1 MEKKLS
7 EFLAQIPLFQRV
19 SLCPQERTELI
30 RVIEEEYL
38 VSFLATIIRE
48 AEEIMA
54 IDPRLPPRTILELAA
69 KCIVASLKGAGAT
82 IRLFDPES
90 LTMTSFGAYGVEEDD
105 RLAAVPVQDSISGA
119 VIKEKRSIQVP
130 SILKEPSYKDKE
142 IVTKKGFR
150 SLLAVPLFQ
159 PTYLDA
165 EQEML
170 GSLQIYYQEDDK
182 VFAPLE
188 VIHAELLAR
197 RVSYVLAKK
206 KVLALQDLNSR
217 REKIVNKIFI
227 KLSRREGIKLKD
239 LFIQL
244 LPELEEFIQIQSCSL
259 FTVSDDRQFVRQ
271 DGSYPSEQSFHQTGH
286 SFYVHDHPCLAAA
299 LGDNPHEDT
308 ACERIAASY
317 VLIKDPLR
325 SRLIDQ
331 EMRTFAHEHRVHSI
345 LLIPLRIDLQVRQ
358 LLVFY
363 ASEQKQFFSDEEI
376 ELLTFFGKEI
386 MKASRLEFMGD
397 MLHDFKNP
405 AIAVAGFAARM
416 RSLLQAEE
424 LEPVRGRLQ
433 YYTQILI
440 REAAR
445 IQDLALAMTDQG
457 REELLDLALV
467 AYQRFRIN
475 EEVVRESR
483 REKLLLHK
491 PQLKSGLFVFCPR
504 FGLERIIDNLLH
516 NATKGIPESGGEL
529 ALRGYR
535 EDIMA
540 CLEIRNSGEIPAPQ
554 LLEVQAGR
562 GVGRGLSIVS
572 RFLQQNNGLMTIVSQ
587 AGQTV
592 CTIKLPFSALE

>member
-7 EFLAQIPLFQRV
+7 EFLAQIPFFQRP
-19 SLCPQERTELI
+19 SLCPEERAELI
-30 RVIEEEYL
+30 RVVEEEYL
-38 VSFLATIIRE
+38 VSFLTAIVRE

-54 IDPRLPPRTILELAA
+54 IDPLLPRRTILELAA
-69 KCIVASLKGAGAT
+69 KSIVADLNGAGAT

-90 LTMTSFGAYGVEEDD
+90 LTMTSFGAHGLDDCD
-105 RLAAVPVQDSISGA
+105 RLAAVPVEDSISGS
-119 VIKEKRSIQVP
+119 VIKEKRSIQVA
-130 SILKEPSYKDKE
+130 SILKDPCYKDKE
-142 IVTKKGFR
+142 IVVKKGFH

-159 PTYLDA
+159 PTFLGS
-165 EQEML
+165 EPEML
-170 GSLQIYYQEDDK
+170 GSLQIYYWQDDK

-206 KVLALQDLNSR
+206 RILALQDLNSR
-217 REKIVNKIFI
+217 REKIINKIFI

-244 LPELEEFIQIQSCSL
+244 IPELEEFIQIQSCSL
-259 FTVSDDRQFVRQ
+259 FTVSDDQQFIRQ
-271 DGSYPSEQSFHQTGH
+271 DAAYPAEHSFHQTGH
-286 SFYVHDHPCLAAA
+286 SFAAREHLCLAAA
-299 LGDNPHEDT
+299 LADNGHEDT
-308 ACERIAASY
+308 SFERLAASY
-317 VLIKDPLR
+317 VLIKDPR
-325 SRLIDQ
+325 QSRLTDQ
-331 EMRTFAHEHRVHSI
+331 AMRTFAAEHQVHSI

-416 RSLLQAEE
+416 RSLLLTEE

-445 IQDLALAMTDQG
+445 IQDLALAMTDEG
-457 REELLDLALV
+457 REEILDLALV
-467 AYQRFRIN
+467 AQQRYRIN
-475 EEVVRESR
+475 EEVIREAR
-483 REKLLLHK
+483 RDNLRVHK
-491 PQLKSGLFVFCPR
+491 AELKSGLLVFCPR

-516 NATKGIPESGGEL
+516 NATKGIPEEGGEL
-529 ALRGYR
+529 RMRGYR
-535 EDIMA
+535 EDIMT
-540 CLEIRNSGEIPAPQ
+540 CLEIRNSGEIPAERLAG
-554 LLEVQAGR
+554 LLAGR
-562 GVGRGLSIVS
+562 GAGRGLSIVS
-572 RFLQQNNGLMTIVSQ
+572 RFVQQNNGLLNISSGS
-587 AGQTV
+587 GQTV
-592 CTIKLPFSALE
+592 CTIKLPFSALD